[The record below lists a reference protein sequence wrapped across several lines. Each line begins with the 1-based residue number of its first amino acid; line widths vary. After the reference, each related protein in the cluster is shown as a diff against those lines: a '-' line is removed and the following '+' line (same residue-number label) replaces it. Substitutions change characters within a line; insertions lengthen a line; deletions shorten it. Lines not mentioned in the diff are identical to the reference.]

1 MYINNRDNGF
11 SLIEILVVIAIIGG
25 LTSILLPNLMGV
37 RERAR
42 DAARKS
48 DLKQIQ
54 KALEMYKLDQ
64 TPPSYPLTANLPTAG
79 NIWQNATG
87 TVTYMNKVPGDPN
100 RTPVPASYSY
110 TSPVGTDNLK
120 YILCA
125 CIENVADTEVIT
137 GNCVDGTYVCT
148 TGKKYVLTEP

>member
-25 LTSILLPNLMGV
+25 LTSILLPNFMGV

-54 KALEMYKLDQ
+54 KALEMYKLDK
-64 TPPSYPLTANLPTAG
+64 TPPSYPATAAFPAAG
-79 NIWQNATG
+79 TKWENT
-87 TVTYMNKVPGDPN
+87 TLSVTYMNKVPGDPN
-100 RTPVPASYSY
+100 RTIPSSSYSY
-110 TSPVGTDNLK
+110 ISPVGTDSLK

-125 CIENVADTEVIT
+125 CVENVADTEAVP
-137 GNCVDGTYVCT
+137 GNCVDGTYICAM
-148 TGKKYVLTEP
+148 GKKYVLTEP